1 MKKSEAIL
9 REKRLSVTKS
19 RVDLLELF
27 IKKNKPLSIIDFKK
41 TKLFQEMNESSFY
54 RNVSKFEEA
63 DIIRSV
69 PTANEY
75 HSYELVS
82 DDIDH
87 HHHIVCTSC
96 KSVKC
101 LTECGL
107 DKSFI
112 NMAKKVGYSLGGHS
126 LELYGLCPK
135 CKSK

>member
-9 REKRLSVTKS
+9 REKKLSVTKT
-19 RVDLLELF
+19 RIDLLDLF
-27 IKKNKPLSIIDFKK
+27 IEKNKPLSIMDFKK
-41 TKLFQEMNESSFY
+41 TKLFKEMNESSFY

-63 DIIRSV
+63 EIIRPV

-75 HSYELVS
+75 QFYELVN
-82 DDIDH
+82 DDIHH

-96 KSVKC
+96 KAVKC

-107 DKSFI
+107 DKSFAK
-112 NMAKKVGYSLGGHS
+112 MASKVDYKLTGHS

-135 CKSK
+135 CAS